1 MKFFAERLSAAEV
14 NGKTA
19 AKMAEEHR
27 KSPAEGAQSNLGD
40 KARVSQT
47 EMGLKTQISRSELDD
62 DNRVSRSEYMGNH
75 LRVSRSCLKAD
86 LGDLQMDL
94 GLNIR
99 VSRSGGTIWTGL
111 QDSGVIEAVFHSSGE
126 VGPNCSMIT
135 VGSAISSEIGVIAGD
150 SSEVRA
156 RF

>member
-1 MKFFAERLSAAEV
+1 MKKHMKFFAERLSAAEV
-14 NGKTA
+14 NSKTA

-47 EMGLKTQISRSELDD
+47 EMGLKTQISRS
-62 DNRVSRSEYMGNH
+62 
-75 LRVSRSCLKAD
+75 K
-86 LGDLQMDL
+86 
-94 GLNIR
+94 
-99 VSRSGGTIWTGL
+99 VSRSGGTIWTEL
-111 QDSGVIEAVFHSSGE
+111 QDSGMIEAVFHSSGE
-126 VGPNCSMIT
+126 VGPNCSLIR
-135 VGSAISSEIGVIAGD
+135 VQSAISSEIGVIAGD